1 MDFDTAIFNDM
12 ELFDAIAE
20 VEKGNMMYLP
30 EVCKKVLGDRKADF
44 YDRLR
49 DEHGRVPV
57 DKVQAQL
64 IEIMDQV
71 NGKNT

>member
-20 VEKGNMMYLP
+20 VEKENMMYLP
-30 EVCKKVLGDRKADF
+30 EVCKKILGDRKADL

-49 DEHGRVPV
+49 DERGRVPV